1 MSSEKRPQVLWWVAG
16 IATVA
21 TFVADFVVER
31 GTSGALRIAGV
42 CLALLAPV
50 FFVPPFFLLKRH
62 GRVETG
68 QSYFCTTRVVDRG
81 VYGIVR
87 HPQYV
92 GYSLVASGFAMRTQ
106 NVVSWALA
114 AVAVAFFYL
123 QAMGEE
129 RFCVRQLGA
138 EYAAYMKRVPR
149 FNFVVGLLRHLK
161 RGSRSGSQDIA

>member
-1 MSSEKRPQVLWWVAG
+1 M
-16 IATVA
+16 ATVA

-31 GTSGALRIAGV
+31 GSNGVLRIAGV
-42 CLALLAPV
+42 CVALLAPV

-62 GRVETG
+62 GGVETG

-92 GYSLVASGFAMRTQ
+92 GYALLAVGFAMRTQ

-114 AVAVAFFYL
+114 GIAAAFFYL
-123 QAMGEE
+123 QARNEE
-129 RFCVRQLGA
+129 RFCVRGLGA

-149 FNFVVGLLRHLK
+149 FNFVVGLLRHLR
-161 RGSRSGSQDIA
+161 RGSRNGNQGIA